1 MLPNVNQ
8 LAAQIHERVQ
18 QSNAASLEKTAAA
31 NPPRE
36 FTIPAAQSLSKL
48 ARTLRENSVDAVTY
62 DDLRSFCAMIGH

>member
-8 LAAQIHERVQ
+8 LAAQIHERVH
-18 QSNAASLEKTAAA
+18 AVSLEKTAAVS
-31 NPPRE
+31 PPRE

-48 ARTLRENSVDAVTY
+48 AQTLRDSSVDAVTY